1 MNEKE
6 NKQEIDQ
13 NLVRK
18 GNLVQNQEK
27 INDHIEEE
35 RREQVNFANQEIGE
49 DVTQYGEFVST
60 YFAWVPPTKQKQRAN
75 ELEEMTK
82 PQNKEEKT
90 DKK

>member
-27 INDHIEEE
+27 VNDHIEEE
-35 RREQVNFANQEIGE
+35 RKEQVNYANQEIGE

-60 YFAWVPPTKQKQRAN
+60 YFAWVPPTKQKIRAN

-82 PQNKEEKT
+82 TDNQEDKT
-90 DKK
+90 NQK

>member
-1 MNEKE
+1 MSKKE

-27 INDHIEEE
+27 VNDQIEEE
-35 RREQVNFANQEIGE
+35 RKEQVNFANQEVGE

-60 YFAWVPPTKQKQRAN
+60 YFAWVPPAKQKQRAN
-75 ELEEMTK
+75 ELEEITK
-82 PQNKEEKT
+82 SENKEEKT
-90 DKK
+90 NKK